1 MQVITFKLP
10 TGNWSDCITIARIHG
25 GYSFSS
31 TSSSPLAPTMYW
43 DLFYIYFWGYA
54 GIFFNIS
61 FADTL
66 RNTEETGTFPFFFK
80 TLYHRSYVTIAF
92 MHMAALFSK
101 TFKNLVKYF
110 GCPGRDVWLWHT
122 VRLNFEFI

>member
-80 TLYHRSYVTIAF
+80 TLYHRSYVTIAVMDANGSF
-92 MHMAALFSK
+92 VFQDIQKSCKVFWLSWP
-101 TFKNLVKYF
+101 
-110 GCPGRDVWLWHT
+110 GCLARAHSSTEL
-122 VRLNFEFI
+122 